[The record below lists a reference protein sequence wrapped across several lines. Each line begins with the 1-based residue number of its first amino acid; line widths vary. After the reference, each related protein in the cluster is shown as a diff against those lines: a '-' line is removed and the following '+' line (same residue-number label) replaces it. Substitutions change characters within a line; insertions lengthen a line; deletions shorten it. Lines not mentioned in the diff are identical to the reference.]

1 VVVSASPPGADR
13 HVSVSDITGFAQT
26 LPQRSLDRGR
36 LATRL
41 EAENPTIG
49 IVGCC
54 ARAAS
59 GQAVRLALNPTSI
72 CGLPS
77 RFPWA
82 TARLKAAGIAAVRDF
97 DPADV
102 RSGSFS
108 SDRHA
113 TNAPG
118 MSASRRSRA
127 NFKASRSGRA

>member
-1 VVVSASPPGADR
+1 VFDT
-13 HVSVSDITGFAQT
+13 TGFAQT

-36 LATRL
+36 PARRL

-54 ARAAS
+54 TRAAS

-97 DPADV
+97 DPAYV
-102 RSGSFS
+102 RSGVIFVRST
-108 SDRHA
+108 RA

-118 MSASRRSRA
+118 MFRFAPIACEFQRFAVTPGVMVTRSTSATL
-127 NFKASRSGRA
+127 G